1 MTPTI
6 RLASRVSVL
15 AVLCACATPGL
26 LAQAP
31 AAERPRLIVLLSVDQ
46 MRADYVQQYGHEWT
60 GGLRRLLDGGAVF
73 TQAAY
78 PYLGTLTC
86 AGHSTISTGNFPAR
100 HGMIQNTWWDRETAA
115 VVGCTADPKATTI
128 GYMKGVKGSGNS
140 LWRMNSPTLA
150 DELRGQLSTPPKVV
164 AVSLKERTA
173 LTMAGRKADAVVWFD
188 NTAGWV
194 TSSAYTS
201 TKVPFVERFIA
212 ANPVAA
218 FRDKVWTP
226 ALPATTYRFADDQPG
241 EVPTNG
247 YARTFPHALSDG
259 PATTDTVFYERFT
272 QSPFADEYLAKMAT
286 TAVDAL
292 KMGRGPGTDMV
303 AISFSVLDVVGHDFG
318 PKSREV
324 EDVLVRLD
332 RTLEELFVHLDR
344 QVGRGRYVVALTAD
358 HGVAPFPEDMK
369 ALRIDAGRVN
379 VGGLR
384 DRLQQELVAMF
395 GDGKHVAN
403 AYYTDIYF
411 APGVYERLRADQTR
425 LDRIK
430 ALVAAWPGVDAVF
443 EAEELQ
449 HTRPTADRRLRA
461 AALSYFRGR
470 SGDLVIVPRP
480 YWITVAEG
488 TTHGSA
494 AAYDQRVP
502 LMLMGPGIARGTYH
516 SETTP
521 ADIAPTLAFLAGIT
535 LADAD
540 GRVLREALAPGGSS
554 RPAAASSSAGASG
567 GRPTAPR
574 TVPPSDGR

>member
-1 MTPTI
+1 M
-6 RLASRVSVL
+6 VV
-15 AVLCACATPGL
+15 ACASPGL

-31 AAERPRLIVLLSVDQ
+31 PAERPRLIVLLSVDQ
-46 MRADYVQQYGHEWT
+46 MRADYVQRYGHEWT

-100 HGMIQNTWWDRETAA
+100 HGMIQNTWWDRETSAI
-115 VVGCTADPKATTI
+115 VGCTADPKATTI
-128 GYMKGVKGSGNS
+128 GYMKPVTGAGNS
-140 LWRMNSPTLA
+140 LWRLNSPTFA
-150 DELRGQLSTPPKVV
+150 DELRGQQSTPPKIV

-188 NTAGWV
+188 NTAGWA

-201 TKVPFVERFIA
+201 TKVPFVEQFIA

-218 FRDKVWTP
+218 FRSKVWTP
-226 ALPATTYRFADDQPG
+226 ALPAAAYTFADDQPG

-247 YARTFPHALSDG
+247 YTRRFPHALSDG

-286 TAVDAL
+286 AAVDAL

-318 PKSREV
+318 PKSQEI
-324 EDVLVRLD
+324 EDVLMRLD
-332 RTLEELFVHLDR
+332 RTLGQMFAALDR
-344 QVGRGRYVVALTAD
+344 QVGRGRYVVALSAD
-358 HGVAPFPEDMK
+358 HGVAPFPEEMK
-369 ALRIDAGRVN
+369 ALGIDAGRVN
-379 VGGLR
+379 MVGLR
-384 DRLQQELVAMF
+384 ERLQQELVGMF
-395 GDGKHVAN
+395 GDGKHLAN
-403 AYYTDIYF
+403 LYYTDIHF
-411 APGVYERLRADQTR
+411 APGVYERLRADRTR

-430 ALVAAWPGVDAVF
+430 ALIAAWPGVDAVF

-449 HTRPTADRRLRA
+449 QPRPTGDRRLRA

-470 SGDLVIVPRP
+470 SGDLVMVPRP

-494 AAYDQRVP
+494 ASYDQRVP

-521 ADIAPTLAFLAGIT
+521 ADIAPTLALLSGIT
-535 LADAD
+535 MADAD
-540 GRVLREALAPGGSS
+540 GRVLREALATGGVG
-554 RPAAASSSAGASG
+554 RHAAAPAGAG
-567 GRPTAPR
+567 AGERATAPP
-574 TVPPSDGR
+574 TTAPSSGR